1 VPALRARVTDLA
13 GLLPPEARSRLETEL
28 ARFERET
35 SHQIAVL
42 TVPSLEGEPIED
54 FSMRVAEA
62 WKLGQK
68 GVDNG
73 ILVTVSKADRRARI
87 EVGYGL
93 EGIVPDA
100 VANRILE
107 DVMIP
112 RFRSGDYPGGI
123 EAGVDALM
131 RTARGEVVPE
141 LQRQAHRPRRGQDPM
156 ALLFLAALLGM
167 FAGMPFRSAGRRGAP
182 IGALAGG
189 GVAAVVMHVL
199 LATWGW
205 TGAALLLGGLAG
217 WSGPAGGIPGRGI
230 GPWGGFGGFGGRG
243 FGGGGFGGGGGFS
256 GGGGGF
262 GGGGASGSW

>member
-1 VPALRARVTDLA
+1 VPPLRARVTDLA

-28 ARFERET
+28 ARFEDET

-54 FSMRVAEA
+54 FSIRVVDA

-73 ILVTVSKADRRARI
+73 ILVLVSKGDRRARI

-100 VANRILE
+100 VANRIVE

-131 RTARGEVVPE
+131 QTARGEVVPE
-141 LQRQAHRPRRGQDPM
+141 LQRRAHGRRSGQDPL
-156 ALLFLAALLGM
+156 ALLFLAAILGM
-167 FAGMPFRSAGRRGAP
+167 FAGMPFRSVGRRGTP
-182 IGALAGG
+182 IGALAGA
-189 GVAAVVMHVL
+189 GVAGFVVHVA
-199 LATWGW
+199 LAAWGW
-205 TGAALLLGGLAG
+205 TAAALLLGGLAG
-217 WSGPAGGIPGRGI
+217 WNGPAGGIPGRGL
-230 GPWGGFGGFGGRG
+230 GPWGGFGGLGGGG